1 MPENDKKTVNK
12 APRVINKSGT
22 LKMEDKVAET
32 KQVRDISGKRMNRR
46 NRRDR
51 VRADAGPK
59 EFDEMTIEVT
69 RVSRTVAGGRRMRFK
84 ALVAVGNHKNKVG
97 IGVAKGNDVTTAV
110 SKASRKAKKSMI
122 TFNMNGETICHETRT
137 KVTGADVLM
146 KPAAPGT
153 GIIAGGTVR
162 SIMGLTGVKNLI
174 SKSLG
179 STNKVNIAYAVIEGL
194 RAQVPRKDW
203 VAYEGKPM
211 LIKQVVAE
219 KKAEIR
225 AKAEAKKAEAKKV
238 VATKKTEVK
247 KTVDAKKAEVKEK
260 VATKKAEVKEKVEAK
275 KAEVKAKVEAK
286 KAETK
291 AKVEAVKAETKAKV
305 EATKAETK
313 AKVEAAKAKAK
324 ATAKKSTK
332 KEDK

>member
-1 MPENDKKTVNK
+1 MAENDKK

-22 LKMEDKVAET
+22 LKMEDKVAAT
-32 KQVRDISGKRMNRR
+32 KQTRDISGRKMDRR

-59 EFDEMTIEVT
+59 EFDEITIAVD

-84 ALVAVGNHKNKVG
+84 ALVAMGNHKNKVG
-97 IGVAKGNDVTTAV
+97 VGVAKGNDVTTAV
-110 SKASRKAKKSMI
+110 AKAGRKAKKSMI
-122 TFNMNGETICHETRT
+122 TFNMDGETICHETRT

-179 STNKVNIAYAVIEGL
+179 SSNKVNVAYAVIEAL
-194 RAQVPRKDW
+194 RQQTPRKEW
-203 VAYEGKPM
+203 TG
-211 LIKQVVAE
+211 
-219 KKAEIR
+219 
-225 AKAEAKKAEAKKV
+225 AKAE
-238 VATKKTEVK
+238 KTE
-247 KTVDAKKAEVKEK
+247 T
-260 VATKKAEVKEKVEAK
+260 
-275 KAEVKAKVEAK
+275 
-286 KAETK
+286 
-291 AKVEAVKAETKAKV
+291 KV
-305 EATKAETK
+305 EATE
-313 AKVEAAKAKAK
+313 AKKPVAKKEAAKPASKTAAKPA
-324 ATAKKSTK
+324 AKKSTK

>member
-1 MPENDKKTVNK
+1 MAESEKK

-22 LKMEDKVAET
+22 LKMDDKTAAT
-32 KQVRDISGKRMNRR
+32 KQLRDISGKKMERR

-59 EFDEMTIEVT
+59 EFDEITIAVD

-84 ALVAVGNHKNKVG
+84 ALVAIGNHKNKVG

-110 SKASRKAKKSMI
+110 AKATSKAKKSMI
-122 TFNMNGETICHETRT
+122 TFNMDGETICHETRT

-194 RAQVPRKDW
+194 RQQVPRKEW
-203 VAYEGKPM
+203 NNAKSET
-211 LIKQVVAE
+211 VVVE
-219 KKAEIR
+219 
-225 AKAEAKKAEAKKV
+225 
-238 VATKKTEVK
+238 KTEKVEKVK
-247 KTVDAKKAEVKEK
+247 K
-260 VATKKAEVKEKVEAK
+260 VATKKAPVAK
-275 KAEVKAKVEAK
+275 KAATSKKAPAK
-286 KAETK
+286 KVAKKETK
-291 AKVEAVKAETKAKV
+291 
-305 EATKAETK
+305 
-313 AKVEAAKAKAK
+313 
-324 ATAKKSTK
+324 
-332 KEDK
+332 

>member
-1 MPENDKKTVNK
+1 MAEENKTNK

-22 LKMEDKVAET
+22 LKMDDKIAET
-32 KQVRDISGKRMNRR
+32 KQIRDISGKKMNRR

-59 EFDEMTIEVT
+59 EYDEITIGVD

-84 ALVAVGNHKNKVG
+84 ALVAIGNHKNKVG

-110 SKASRKAKKSMI
+110 NKATRKAKKSMI
-122 TFNMNGETICHETRT
+122 TFNMNGETICHETRN

-162 SIMGLTGVKNLI
+162 SIIGLTGVKNLI

-194 RAQVPRKDW
+194 KAQVPRNQW
-203 VAYEGKPM
+203 VGAKPTAEKKGDVKKAE
-211 LIKQVVAE
+211 IKEVVAE
-219 KKAEIR
+219 KKAEV
-225 AKAEAKKAEAKKV
+225 KKAVDE
-238 VATKKTEVK
+238 KKTEVK
-247 KTVDAKKAEVKEK
+247 KTVTKKKTEVKKA
-260 VATKKAEVKEKVEAK
+260 VEAK
-275 KAEVKAKVEAK
+275 KTEVKKKVEAEK
-286 KAETK
+286 V
-291 AKVEAVKAETKAKV
+291 AKP
-305 EATKAETK
+305 
-313 AKVEAAKAKAK
+313 
-324 ATAKKSTK
+324 TAKKSAK

>member
-1 MPENDKKTVNK
+1 MPETEKR

-22 LKMEDKVAET
+22 LKMDDKTAAT
-32 KQVRDISGKRMNRR
+32 KQTRDISGRKMDRR

-59 EFDEMTIEVT
+59 EFDEITIAVD

-84 ALVAVGNHKNKVG
+84 ALVAIGNHKNKVG

-110 SKASRKAKKSMI
+110 AKATAKAKKTMI
-122 TFNMNGETICHETRT
+122 TFNMDGETICHETRT

-194 RAQVPRKDW
+194 CQQVPRKEW
-203 VAYEGKPM
+203 NG
-211 LIKQVVAE
+211 
-219 KKAEIR
+219 
-225 AKAEAKKAEAKKV
+225 AKAEKAPAKTPAKKA
-238 VATKKTEVK
+238 
-247 KTVDAKKAEVKEK
+247 
-260 VATKKAEVKEKVEAK
+260 
-275 KAEVKAKVEAK
+275 
-286 KAETK
+286 
-291 AKVEAVKAETKAKV
+291 
-305 EATKAETK
+305 
-313 AKVEAAKAKAK
+313 
-324 ATAKKSTK
+324 TK
-332 KEDK
+332 KETK

>member
-1 MPENDKKTVNK
+1 MLDECLRLQMRPARKDWSSNMTEQEK

-32 KQVRDISGKRMNRR
+32 KQTRDIAGRKMDRK

-51 VRADAGPK
+51 VRAEAGPK
-59 EFDEMTIEVT
+59 EFDEMTIAVD

-84 ALVAVGNHKNKVG
+84 ALVAVGDHKNRIGV
-97 IGVAKGNDVTTAV
+97 GVAKGNDVTTAV
-110 SKASRKAKKSMI
+110 AKATSKAKKAMI
-122 TFNMNGETICHETRT
+122 TFALDGETICHESRT

-162 SIMGLTGVKNLI
+162 SIIGLTGVKNLI

-194 RAQVPRKDW
+194 KAQVPRKEW
-203 VAYEGKPM
+203 LNAGKAQEGVSK
-211 LIKQVVAE
+211 VAE
-219 KKAEIR
+219 
-225 AKAEAKKAEAKKV
+225 
-238 VATKKTEVK
+238 KTEVK
-247 KTVDAKKAEVKEK
+247 KPAVKKTAKSAAKK
-260 VATKKAEVKEKVEAK
+260 T
-275 KAEVKAKVEAK
+275 
-286 KAETK
+286 
-291 AKVEAVKAETKAKV
+291 
-305 EATKAETK
+305 
-313 AKVEAAKAKAK
+313 
-324 ATAKKSTK
+324 TK

>member
-1 MPENDKKTVNK
+1 MAENDKK

-22 LKMEDKVAET
+22 LKMEDKVAAT
-32 KQVRDISGKRMNRR
+32 KQTRDISGRRMDRR

-59 EFDEMTIEVT
+59 EFDEITIAVD

-84 ALVAVGNHKNKVG
+84 ALVAMGNHKNKVG
-97 IGVAKGNDVTTAV
+97 VGVAKGNDVTTAV
-110 SKASRKAKKSMI
+110 AKAGRKAKKSMI
-122 TFNMNGETICHETRT
+122 TFNMDGETICHETRT

-179 STNKVNIAYAVIEGL
+179 SSNKVNVAYAVIEAL
-194 RAQVPRKDW
+194 RQQTPRKEW
-203 VAYEGKPM
+203 VGAKTE
-211 LIKQVVAE
+211 
-219 KKAEIR
+219 KAEV
-225 AKAEAKKAEAKKV
+225 KSEAKKAEAKVTPK
-238 VATKKTEVK
+238 TKATEVK
-247 KTVDAKKAEVKEK
+247 KP
-260 VATKKAEVKEKVEAK
+260 ATKSVAK
-275 KAEVKAKVEAK
+275 TSKAKTTAK
-286 KAETK
+286 P
-291 AKVEAVKAETKAKV
+291 V
-305 EATKAETK
+305 
-313 AKVEAAKAKAK
+313 
-324 ATAKKSTK
+324 AKKSTK